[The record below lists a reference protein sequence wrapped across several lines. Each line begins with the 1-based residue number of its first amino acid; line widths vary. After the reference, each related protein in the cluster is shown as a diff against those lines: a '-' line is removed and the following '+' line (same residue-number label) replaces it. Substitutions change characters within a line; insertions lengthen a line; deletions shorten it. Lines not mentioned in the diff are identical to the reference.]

1 MTPEGV
7 IEQKGKDLSEAD
19 ANYVRGTY
27 IPCNYWY
34 AVSVEQDIHVDFD
47 HVLEKINGML
57 NVCYL
62 DQAEK
67 SLW

>member
-1 MTPEGV
+1 M
-7 IEQKGKDLSEAD
+7 SEAD
-19 ANYVRGTY
+19 ANYVRETY